1 MRGGRFA
8 AHNKYMPSIT
18 SLATRLTGKGSRDE
32 LMDAVSIRE
41 IVRTSVEEWPI
52 HAPARVLGII
62 PDKTRTFSP
71 QVIHELL
78 SACQDRGLHLD
89 FLIAT
94 GTHVAMTDAENA
106 YFLKTA
112 GHEDLFRNAAITSH
126 STEPSHLVS
135 LGTLEASTVRELSGG
150 LLTEEIPVRM
160 NRLALEYD
168 LLVVI
173 GPVFPH
179 EVIGMSGGWKYFF
192 PGISGAELI
201 DHSHWLGAL
210 LGISE
215 IIGRSET
222 PVRRLV
228 EKAGEMVLA
237 KRPVLCFSLV
247 LSPRGLHGVYHGD
260 PVESHR
266 AAARLSREVNVVW
279 TDRRYKRV
287 VAQCP
292 TKYDELWTGGKLAYK
307 TQEVVEKGGQIVLH
321 APHLD
326 LIAPQHPDVEKIG
339 YHCLNYFTG
348 QWDRFKNIERS
359 SLAHSTHVSGPGV
372 YENGVETLNAR
383 RVLASKV
390 SAEHCASINLD
401 YLPPASIDFSTHQPF
416 GDDADTLWVP
426 QAGEQLYLPG
436 DLKEGF

>member
-1 MRGGRFA
+1 
-8 AHNKYMPSIT
+8 MPST
-18 SLATRLTGKGSRDE
+18 TALATRLIGKGNKDE
-32 LMDAVSIRE
+32 LIDGASIRE
-41 IVRTSVEEWPI
+41 IVRASVEEWPVR
-52 HAPARVLGII
+52 ASARVLGII

-78 SACQDRGLHLD
+78 AACQDRGYQLD

-94 GTHVAMTDAENA
+94 GTHAAMTDAESA

-112 GHEDLFRNAAITSH
+112 GSEELFRNAAIINH
-126 STEPSHLVS
+126 SCDPAGLFK
-135 LGTLEASTVRELSGG
+135 LGTLEASLVRELSTG
-150 LLTEEIPVRM
+150 LLTEEIPVNV
-160 NRLALEYD
+160 NRLTLDYD

-192 PGISGAELI
+192 PGISGHELI

-210 LGISE
+210 LGISNV
-215 IIGRSET
+215 IGRSET

-228 EKAGEMVLA
+228 EKAGELVLA
-237 KRPVLCFSLV
+237 QRPVVCFSLV
-247 LSPRGLHGVYHGD
+247 ISPRGLHGLFHGD

-266 AAARLSREVNVVW
+266 AAARVSREVNVVW
-279 TDRRYKRV
+279 TDRRYQRV
-287 VAQCP
+287 VAECP

-307 TQEVVEKGGQIVLH
+307 TQEVVKKGGQIVLY

-326 LIAPQHPDVEKIG
+326 LIAPQHPEVEKIG

-348 QWDRFKNIERS
+348 QWDRFKDMERS

-372 YENGVETLNAR
+372 YENGVETLHAR

-390 SAEHCASINLD
+390 SPERCAAINLD
-401 YLPPASIDFSTHQPF
+401 YMAPETIDFSRHQPF
-416 GDDADTLWVP
+416 GDDDDTLWVA
-426 QAGEQLYLPG
+426 QAGEQLYLPA
-436 DLKEGF
+436 DRRDEFEKAL

>member
-1 MRGGRFA
+1 M
-8 AHNKYMPSIT
+8 
-18 SLATRLTGKGSRDE
+18 
-32 LMDAVSIRE
+32 
-41 IVRTSVEEWPI
+41 RTSVEEWPVR
-52 HAPARVLGII
+52 ASARVLGII

-71 QVIHELL
+71 LVVHELL
-78 SACQDRGLHLD
+78 AACQDRGLHLD

-94 GTHVAMTDAENA
+94 GTHAAMTEAESA
-106 YFLKTA
+106 YFLKSA
-112 GHEDLFRNAAITSH
+112 GHEELFRNATIANH
-126 STEPSHLVS
+126 STGAEHLIS
-135 LGTLEASTVRELSGG
+135 LGTLEASTVRDLSGG
-150 LLTEEIPVRM
+150 LLTEPIPVRV
-160 NRLALEYD
+160 NRLTLEYD

-210 LGISE
+210 LGISKV
-215 IIGRSET
+215 IGRSET

-237 KRPVLCFSLV
+237 QRPVTCFSLV
-247 LSPRGLHGVYHGD
+247 ISPRGLHGLFHGD

-266 AAARLSREVNVVW
+266 AAARLSRDVNVVW
-279 TDRRYKRV
+279 TDRRFKRI

-307 TQEVVEKGGQIVLH
+307 TQEVAQKGGQIVLH

-326 LIAPQHPDVEKIG
+326 LIAPQHPEVEKIG
-339 YHCLNYFTG
+339 YHCLDYFTG
-348 QWDRFKNIERS
+348 QWDRFKNTERS

-372 YENGVETLNAR
+372 YEGGVETLHAR
-383 RVLASKV
+383 RVLSSKV

-401 YLPPASIDFSTHQPF
+401 YLPPDSIDFATHAPF
-416 GDDADTLWVP
+416 GDDEDTLWVP

-436 DLKEGF
+436 DQRHEFEAGS